1 MIRNSFYLFQQGG
14 NIEFVAKDFQQ
25 LDRGGAEAQV
35 DLSSLS
41 SGNLFRISQHPGEGS
56 HYHMPAVSQC
66 PKPEGPT
73 KSGIFPFERHC
84 MRRCEIG
91 TFVWQFGLK
100 RSSKM
105 PVS

>member
-56 HYHMPAVSQC
+56 HYHMPANFHSARRHPQC
-66 PKPEGPT
+66 WAFSLSKAPT
-73 KSGIFPFERHC
+73 SAFE
-84 MRRCEIG
+84 MKTLYKEI
-91 TFVWQFGLK
+91 
-100 RSSKM
+100 
-105 PVS
+105 

>member
-1 MIRNSFYLFQQGG
+1 MVCVIRNSFYLFQQGG

-56 HYHMPAVSQC
+56 HYHTIASFTVPG
-66 PKPEGPT
+66 EGP
-73 KSGIFPFERHC
+73 H
-84 MRRCEIG
+84 
-91 TFVWQFGLK
+91 
-100 RSSKM
+100 
-105 PVS
+105 

>member
-56 HYHMPAVSQC
+56 HYHMQAVSQC
-66 PKPEGPT
+66 PKAPT
-73 KSGIFPFERHC
+73 KSGIFPFRKTLYEE
-84 MRRCEIG
+84 M
-91 TFVWQFGLK
+91 
-100 RSSKM
+100 
-105 PVS
+105 